1 MDEKQ
6 LAEWLAANADKQ
18 GTDDYALML
27 KAFRAYNAPAATPR
41 LSSEIVRGFTERMQG
56 PIQAISN
63 IPPSARPALPTTQ
76 AEETVGSRMGQVAAE
91 SAMMAVPLGAAATR
105 VGQAAQGAGAIRA
118 ALQNAVSNAGRSF
131 SQAPARFITAEAGL
145 GAAAGYGGFVAEQR
159 YPDSD
164 AARFVG
170 ELLGGVTASGA
181 VEGAK
186 RVVPAAARGTLNLA
200 RMTPVTG
207 MVLRTWDQIANT
219 ANTTT
224 AMPRAQDR
232 IRRAAGSSPLDIISS
247 MEEELL
253 PGARQLMTPAQLSG
267 QPGLLSLERSIIET
281 TDETKQRSLE
291 QLESLNDLI
300 RNSLTRGP
308 STAAAQAV
316 EGAQRDY
323 YTLLNERIRL
333 AGVKTEEAI
342 ARLVPGAP
350 AEQANRIARREIEEA
365 LGAAVTQEKELF
377 SLIDGTTPVPTV
389 NTQQAYRNLVIE
401 MGEAGRDEIPTLA
414 RSLFGDNGRL
424 VTREGTPTAT
434 TTVQELRTA
443 QSLFRSKAR
452 EARVGATPNY
462 QQARMYDNL
471 ADAITDDISTITGD
485 QKDIVA
491 NAVNFSRQK
500 NEAFGRGEVGRIL
513 RGAADSGDTIAD
525 ALTLQKTLGLGGP
538 AGAQAYDEILEAA
551 AFAANNT
558 NYRSFENV
566 AVVLEDF
573 VKNEFMRSTI
583 RNGTVDPS
591 LVETFVRNNEE
602 LLNRMPLL
610 AQDIQEAAQAQT
622 AVEASEALRRAGIQ
636 TFSDPAT
643 SKAFTLVQKGPVQA
657 FNDVFNSTN
666 PSVEMQKLVDIV
678 GADATGEGLKGLKSG
693 FFEYILS
700 TASNSSGAVSGDAL
714 LTMLRNDSFKTAMEK
729 LLEPAELA
737 NLGVIARTAQRV
749 EAARRA
755 TPSKEGVTGDK
766 LGVFAEK
773 ALQIAGAAGGRRLS
787 AIIGGAPLQTP
798 AFVSQL
804 FVSLGNAGMLNP
816 ARDLIIAAMSDE
828 KLFREVLLNNLILG
842 KPVTRRG
849 KQLLN
854 SWALVS
860 LTDRGLPLIT
870 TSEEDEE

>member
-6 LAEWLAANADKQ
+6 LAEWLSANADKQ
-18 GTDDYALML
+18 GTEDYALML
-27 KAFRAYNAPAATPR
+27 KAFRAYNAPAETPR
-41 LSSEIVRGFTERMQG
+41 LSSEIVRGFRETFQRPLSYVS
-56 PIQAISN
+56 PI
-63 IPPSARPALPTTQ
+63 PAPDPNTP
-76 AEETVGSRMGQVAAE
+76 ETLGSRMGNVAAQ
-91 SAMMAVPLGAAATR
+91 SAAMAIPFGAAATR
-105 VGQAAQGAGAIRA
+105 VGQAAQGANAIRA

-131 SQAPARFITAEAGL
+131 KSAPTRFITAEAGL
-145 GAAAGYGGFVAEQR
+145 GAAAGYGGFVAEER

-186 RVVPAAARGTLNLA
+186 RGVPAAARGAMRFA
-200 RMTPVTG
+200 RNSPLPVG
-207 MVLRTWDQIANT
+207 MVVRTWDQIAGT
-219 ANTTT
+219 ANTAT

-232 IRRAAGSSPLDIISS
+232 IRRAAGSSPLDVISS

-300 RNSLTRGP
+300 RSSLTRGP

-323 YTLLNERIRL
+323 YTLLNERLRL

-365 LGAAVTQEKELF
+365 SEAAVKQERELF
-377 SLIDGTTPVPTV
+377 NLIDGSVPVPTA

-401 MGEAGRDEIPTLA
+401 MGSAGRDEIPTLA
-414 RSLFGDNGRL
+414 RSLFGSEGRL
-424 VTREGTPTAT
+424 VTSNGVPVAT
-434 TTVQELRTA
+434 TTVQEMRTA

-452 EARVGATPNY
+452 EARVGANPNFT
-462 QQARMYDNL
+462 QARMYDNMANAITEDISNISGDQAAVV
-471 ADAITDDISTITGD
+471 ADA
-485 QKDIVA
+485 
-491 NAVNFSRQK
+491 VNYSRQR
-500 NEAFGRGEVGRIL
+500 NEVFRRGEVGRIL
-513 RGAADSGDTIAD
+513 RGAADSGDVVPES
-525 ALTLQKTLGLGGP
+525 LTLQKTLGLGGP

-551 AFAANNT
+551 AFAANNA
-558 NYRSFENV
+558 NYRNFENV

-583 RNGTVDPS
+583 RNGSVDPS
-591 LVETFVRNNEE
+591 LVESFVRNNEE

-610 AQDIQEAAQAQT
+610 AQDIQSAAQAQT

-636 TFSDPAT
+636 TFSDPMT

-666 PSVEMQKLVDIV
+666 PAVEMQKLVDIV
-678 GADATGEGLKGLKSG
+678 GADATGEGLQGLKSG

-700 TASNSSGAVSGDAL
+700 NASNSRGEVSGEAL
-714 LTMLRNDSFKTAMEK
+714 LTMLKNDSFKTAMEK
-729 LLEPAELA
+729 LLKPAELA
-737 NLGVIARTAQRV
+737 NLGIIARTAQRV
-749 EAARRA
+749 EAARGA
-755 TPSKEGVTGDK
+755 TSSKEGVTGDK

-828 KLFREVLLNNLILG
+828 KLFREVLLNNLLLG

>member
-6 LAEWLAANADKQ
+6 LAEWLSANADKQ
-18 GTDDYALML
+18 GTEDYALML
-27 KAFRAYNAPAATPR
+27 KAFRAYNAPAETPR
-41 LSSEIVRGFTERMQG
+41 LSSEIVRGFRETAQRA
-56 PIQAISN
+56 IQNISN
-63 IPPSARPALPTTQ
+63 IPPSARPALPTSQ
-76 AEETVGSRMGQVAAE
+76 AEETVGYRMGNVAAE
-91 SAMMAVPLGAAATR
+91 SAAMAVPLAAAATR
-105 VGQAAQGAGAIRA
+105 VGQAAQGANAIRA
-118 ALQNAVSNAGRSF
+118 ALQNAVSSAGRSF
-131 SQAPARFITAEAGL
+131 KSAPTRFITAEAGL
-145 GAAAGYGGFVAEQR
+145 GAAAGYGGFVAEER

-170 ELLGGVTASGA
+170 ELLGGVTASGS
-181 VEGAK
+181 VEVAK
-186 RVVPAAARGTLNLA
+186 RVVPAAGRGAMSLA

-207 MVLRTWDQIANT
+207 TVLRTWDQIAGT
-219 ANTTT
+219 ANTAT

-232 IRRAAGSSPLDIISS
+232 IRRAAGSSPLDVISS

-300 RNSLTRGP
+300 INSLTRGP

-323 YTLLNERIRL
+323 YTLLNERLRL

-365 LGAAVTQEKELF
+365 SEAAVKQERELF
-377 SLIDGTTPVPTV
+377 NLIDGSVPVPTA

-401 MGEAGRDEIPTLA
+401 MGSAGRDEIPALA

-424 VTREGTPTAT
+424 VTSDGVPVAT
-434 TTVQELRTA
+434 TTVQEMRTA

-452 EARVGATPNY
+452 EARVGANPNFT
-462 QQARMYDNL
+462 QARMYDNMANAITEDISNISGDQAAVV
-471 ADAITDDISTITGD
+471 ADA
-485 QKDIVA
+485 
-491 NAVNFSRQK
+491 VNYSRQR
-500 NEAFGRGEVGRIL
+500 NEVFRRGEVGKIL
-513 RGAADSGDTIAD
+513 RGAADSGDVVPES
-525 ALTLQKTLGLGGP
+525 LTLQKTLGLGGP

-551 AFAANNT
+551 AFAANNA
-558 NYRSFENV
+558 NYRNFENV

-583 RNGTVDPS
+583 RNGSVDPS
-591 LVETFVRNNEE
+591 LVESFVRNNEE

-610 AQDIQEAAQAQT
+610 AQDIQAAAQAQT
-622 AVEASEALRRAGIQ
+622 AVEAAEALRKTGIQ
-636 TFSDPAT
+636 TFSDPMT

-666 PSVEMQKLVDIV
+666 PAIEMQKLVDIV
-678 GADATGEGLKGLKSG
+678 GADATGEGLQGLKSG

-700 TASNSSGAVSGDAL
+700 NASNSRGEVSGEAL
-714 LTMLRNDSFKTAMEK
+714 LTMLKNDSFKTAMEK
-729 LLEPAELA
+729 LLKPAELA
-737 NLGVIARTAQRV
+737 NLGIIARTAQRV
-749 EAARRA
+749 EAARGA
-755 TPSKEGVTGDK
+755 TSSKEGVTGDK

-828 KLFREVLLNNLILG
+828 KLFREVLLNNLLLG

>member
-6 LAEWLAANADKQ
+6 LAEWLSTNADKQ
-18 GTDDYALML
+18 GTEDYALML
-27 KAFRAYNAPAATPR
+27 KAFRAYNAPAETPR

-56 PIQAISN
+56 PLQAISN
-63 IPPSARPALPTTQ
+63 IPPSARPPLPTTQ
-76 AEETVGSRMGQVAAE
+76 AEETVGSRMGSVAAE
-91 SAMMAVPLGAAATR
+91 AAMMSAPLGAAATR

-118 ALQNAVSNAGRSF
+118 ALQNAVSNVGRSF
-131 SQAPARFITAEAGL
+131 KSSPTMFITAEAGL

-170 ELLGGVTASGA
+170 ELLGGVTASGG
-181 VEGAK
+181 VEVAK
-186 RVVPAAARGTLNLA
+186 RAVPAAARGAMSFA
-200 RMTPVTG
+200 RMTPVAGT
-207 MVLRTWDQIANT
+207 VLRTWDQIANT

-232 IRRAAGSSPLDIISS
+232 IRRAAGSSPLDVISS
-247 MEEELL
+247 MGEELL

-300 RNSLTRGP
+300 VSSLTRGP
-308 STAAAQAV
+308 STAAAQAI

-323 YTLLNERIRL
+323 YTLLNERLRL

-342 ARLVPGAP
+342 ERLVPGAP

-365 LGAAVTQEKELF
+365 LQASVTQEKELF
-377 SLIDGTTPVPTV
+377 DLIEGATPVPTA
-389 NTQQAYRNLVIE
+389 NTRQAYRNLVIE
-401 MGEAGRDEIPTLA
+401 MGSAGKDEIPTLA
-414 RSLFGDNGRL
+414 RSLFGKKGRL
-424 VTREGTPTAT
+424 VRKNGEAVAE
-434 TTVQELRTA
+434 TTVQEMRTA
-443 QSLFRSKAR
+443 QSLFRAKAR
-452 EARVGATPNY
+452 EARVGATPNFT
-462 QQARMYDNL
+462 QARMYDNL
-471 ADAITDDISTITGD
+471 ANAITEDISNISGE
-485 QKDIVA
+485 QAGIVA
-491 NAVNFSRQK
+491 DAVNYSRQR
-500 NEAFGRGEVGRIL
+500 NEVFGRGEVGRML
-513 RGAADSGDTIAD
+513 RGAADSGDVIAD
-525 ALTLQKTLGLGGP
+525 SLTLQKTLGLGGP
-538 AGAQAYDEILEAA
+538 AGAEAYDNILEAA
-551 AFAANNT
+551 AFAANNA
-558 NYRSFENV
+558 NYRNFENV

-583 RNGTVDPS
+583 RNGSVDPS

-610 AQDIQEAAQAQT
+610 AQDIQAAAQAQT
-622 AVEASEALRRAGIQ
+622 AVEASEALRKTGIQ
-636 TFSDPAT
+636 TFSDPMT

-666 PSVEMQKLVDIV
+666 PAVEMQKLVDIV
-678 GADATGEGLKGLKSG
+678 GADATGEGLQGLKSG

-700 TASNSSGAVSGDAL
+700 NASNSSGEVSGEAL
-714 LTMLRNDSFKTAMEK
+714 LTMLKNDRFKTAMEK

-737 NLGVIARTAQRV
+737 NLGIIARTAQRV
-749 EAARRA
+749 EAARGA

-773 ALQIAGAAGGRRLS
+773 VLQIAGAAGGRRLS

-816 ARDLIIAAMSDE
+816 SRDLIIAAMSDE

-842 KPVTRRG
+842 RPITRRG

>member
-27 KAFRAYNAPAATPR
+27 KAFRAYSAPAETPR
-41 LSSEIVRGFTERMQG
+41 LSSEIVRGFTETFQK
-56 PIQAISN
+56 PLSYVSS
-63 IPPSARPALPTTQ
+63 IPAPDPNVP
-76 AEETVGSRMGQVAAE
+76 ETLGSRMGNVAAQ
-91 SAMMAVPLGAAATR
+91 SAAMAVPLGAAATR
-105 VGQAAQGAGAIRA
+105 VGQAAQGANAIRA

-131 SQAPARFITAEAGL
+131 RQAPTRFITAEAGL
-145 GAAAGYGGFVAEQR
+145 GAAAGYGGFVAEER

-170 ELLGGVTASGA
+170 ELLGGVTASGV

-186 RVVPAAARGTLNLA
+186 RGVPAAARGVMKAA
-200 RMTPVTG
+200 RGSPLPVG
-207 MVLRTWDQIANT
+207 MVVRTWDQIAGT
-219 ANTTT
+219 ANTAT

-232 IRRAAGSSPLDIISS
+232 IRRAAGSSPLDVISS

-300 RNSLTRGP
+300 RSSLTRGP
-308 STAAAQAV
+308 STPAAQAV

-323 YTLLNERIRL
+323 YTLLNERLRL

-350 AEQANRIARREIEEA
+350 AEQANRIARREIDEA
-365 LGAAVTQEKELF
+365 LEAAVKQERELF
-377 SLIDGTTPVPTV
+377 NLIEGSTPVPTAS
-389 NTQQAYRNLVIE
+389 TQQAYRNLVIE
-401 MGEAGRDEIPTLA
+401 MGSAGRDEIPTLA
-414 RSLFGDNGRL
+414 RSLFGDKGRL
-424 VTREGTPTAT
+424 VTGSDGVATAT

-443 QSLFRSKAR
+443 QSLFRAKAR
-452 EARVGATPNY
+452 EARVGATPNFT
-462 QQARMYDNL
+462 QARMYDNL
-471 ADAITDDISTITGD
+471 ANAITEDISNISGE
-485 QKDIVA
+485 QAAIVA
-491 NAVNFSRQK
+491 DAVNYSRQR
-500 NEAFGRGEVGRIL
+500 NEVFGRGEVGRML
-513 RGAADSGDTIAD
+513 RGAADSGDVIPES
-525 ALTLQKTLGLGGP
+525 LTLQKTLGLGGP
-538 AGAQAYDEILEAA
+538 AGAEAYDNILEAA
-551 AFAANNT
+551 AFAANNA

-666 PSVEMQKLVDIV
+666 PAVEMQKLVDIV
-678 GADATGEGLKGLKSG
+678 GADATGEGLQGLKSG

-700 TASNSSGAVSGDAL
+700 TASNSSGAVSGEAL

-766 LGVFAEK
+766 LGMFAEK
-773 ALQIAGAAGGRRLS
+773 TLQIAGAMGGRRLS
-787 AIIGGAPLQTP
+787 ALIGGAPLQTP

-816 ARDLIIAAMSDE
+816 ARDLIIAAMGDE